1 MMFKKTKKE
10 FDLLKFLQ
18 QQKLPNA
25 NEQSIIEQAIVKLH
39 QRENLYLVKA
49 DVKSSLTELALKRQ
63 LSKEGVQLLTQLS
76 KSNINEDV
84 ARSSATWF

>member
-1 MMFKKTKKE
+1 MFKKSKNE

-18 QQKLPNA
+18 QQQLPNA

-76 KSNINEDV
+76 KPNMNEDV
-84 ARSSATWF
+84 AKASATWF

>member
-1 MMFKKTKKE
+1 MFKKTKNE

-18 QQKLPNA
+18 HQQLSNV

-39 QRENLYLVKA
+39 QRENPYLVKA

-63 LSKEGVQLLTQLS
+63 LSKAGVQLLTQLS
-76 KSNINEDV
+76 KPNINEDV
-84 ARSSATWF
+84 ARFSATWF